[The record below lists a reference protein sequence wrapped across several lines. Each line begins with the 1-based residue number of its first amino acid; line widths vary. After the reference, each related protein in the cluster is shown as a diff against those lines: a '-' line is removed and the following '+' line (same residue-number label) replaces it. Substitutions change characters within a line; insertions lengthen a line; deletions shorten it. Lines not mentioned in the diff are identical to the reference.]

1 MEPRGAHSRRP
12 KGGNMKYNEILEKMR
27 LAVQSLQTKKY
38 KERIGNALHSADS
51 VGVKPGEELEPS
63 HASHRELVS
72 ANDSSDPAPDSED
85 AIRDD
90 MSEYFDGKL
99 SKEKARKLF
108 APRSE
113 RPIPAKKQYAAANRR
128 SGETVKLDPDDPEF
142 GSLHGHRYFKDE
154 AEQRER
160 EDAKRNRAKGIR
172 IFWKAWSII
181 RVPIILGVSVFV
193 VWTLLSKVW
202 NRLNQKY
209 LMPVDEND
217 ATPIIVTIEPGSG
230 ASKIAKVLYEACGE
244 GEQGLISNKAVFKV
258 YVDFIGKSSRLQ
270 AGTYVLSKNM
280 KIPEIVDTLCRGVPP
295 REVIKIQIAE
305 GMTVEGIAA
314 KLVADGVLASPD
326 RFLELCKTGKAFEK
340 DHAFIKDIPDD
351 ETGERQYRLEGF
363 LFPATYEV
371 FVDANEETIIDK
383 MLSRFDQIWGPIYT
397 ARAKTIGL
405 SMYEVVTLASTIEK
419 EARIK
424 DDFGKVSAVFN
435 NRMALGMMLESDATI
450 EYVLKTGSLHL
461 SAEQLAT
468 PSGYNTHINQGL
480 PIGPVS
486 NPGDAAL
493 NAALFPN
500 EQFKQDGY
508 LYFCLTDPNV
518 GALVYAKTP
527 EEHAENVAKY
537 SPLW

>member
-1 MEPRGAHSRRP
+1 
-12 KGGNMKYNEILEKMR
+12 MKYNEVLEKMR
-27 LAVQSLQTKKY
+27 LAVQSLQTKNY
-38 KERIGNALHSADS
+38 KERAAAYSTNAQSAVD
-51 VGVKPGEELEPS
+51 GF
-63 HASHRELVS
+63 
-72 ANDSSDPAPDSED
+72 DPAYAEHIALDRAASREAEE
-85 AIRDD
+85 AIGSD
-90 MSEYFDGKL
+90 MNEYFDARL
-99 SKEKARKLF
+99 SGERERKLF
-108 APRSE
+108 SSRSE
-113 RPIPAKKQYAAANRR
+113 RPVSAKKQYARR
-128 SGETVKLDPDDPEF
+128 PSGADVKIDPDDPEF
-142 GSLHGHRYFKDE
+142 GELHGHRYFKDE
-154 AEQRER
+154 AELRER
-160 EDAKRNRAKGIR
+160 EDARENLAKGVR
-172 IFWKAWSII
+172 IFWKVWSVV
-181 RVPIILGVSVFV
+181 RVPIIIGVTVFV
-193 VWTLLSKVW
+193 VYTLLSKGW
-202 NRLNQKY
+202 NKLNQKY

-230 ASKIAKVLYEACGE
+230 ASEIAKVLYEACGE
-244 GEQGLISNKAVFKV
+244 GEVGLITNKAVFKV

-280 KIPEIVDTLCRGVPP
+280 KIPDIVDTLCRGVPP
-295 REVIKIQIAE
+295 REVVKIQIAE
-305 GMTVEGIAA
+305 GMTVENIAA
-314 KLVADGVLASPD
+314 KLTADGIISSPD
-326 RFLELCKTGKAFEK
+326 RFLELCKTGEAFEK
-340 DHAFIKDIPDD
+340 DHVFIKDIPDD
-351 ETGERQYRLEGF
+351 ETGERQYKLEGF
-363 LFPATYEV
+363 LFPATYEI

-383 MLSRFDQIWGPIYT
+383 MLSRFGQIWGPIYT

-419 EARIK
+419 EARHK

-435 NRMALGMMLESDATI
+435 NRMAIDMMLESDATI

-468 PSGYNTHINQGL
+468 PSGYNTHINHGL

-508 LYFCLTDPNV
+508 LYFCLTDPAI

-527 EEHAENVAKY
+527 EEHAANVAKY